1 MKDIAINNLDLSVM
15 FKENYSMSRLGR
27 IEGLAD
33 VYIYIERGRERGK
46 HIERNDKELK
56 TKLL

>member
-1 MKDIAINNLDLSVM
+1 MKDITINNLDLSVM

-33 VYIYIERGRERGK
+33 VYIYIEREVEREES
-46 HIERNDKELK
+46 I
-56 TKLL
+56 